1 MQNVY
6 KYFFRFVLNG
16 SQQKKRRCFISL
28 ADDKL
33 RKMFHLNVFFLNVK
47 KDLKSKNKV
56 LKKCEKYQNG
66 LIEC

>member
-33 RKMFHLNVFFLNVK
+33 RKMFHLNVFFFK
-47 KDLKSKNKV
+47 RQKG
-56 LKKCEKYQNG
+56 LKKVEEERRKHVFEGMKNIQ
-66 LIEC
+66 

>member
-47 KDLKSKNKV
+47 KDLKSKNQSFEEMRKISKWV
-56 LKKCEKYQNG
+56 N
-66 LIEC
+66 